1 MSRHRPA
8 RRDPSRPLS
17 IFMSALLCASLFI
30 PPAPLRAQDPQD
42 VAEAAR
48 KERARKAAAA
58 QQKKESHVYTND
70 DLKQSKILTDEDQ
83 VRVDAR
89 KNGPANPG
97 NAPAIPSFDAE
108 NSPAPDSLGEVA
120 RRYRREK
127 AAREAEE
134 AAKSLSPSLFQMD
147 LTRPAL
153 ATPVE
158 PSAPLAPPKLVPFK
172 YSKPVMRVTPSSKR
186 DPFSPP
192 MASPSLRNMR
202 PDLSSNLPVPS
213 KPSLPSANVAP
224 HAPAVR
230 VVTPE
235 VPPSLGVSPAAVSA
249 PVQPSARRTPQRPVV
264 APPLS
269 TNAPAMP
276 KTHTAPASA
285 PNLLHSVS
293 PDSAPS
299 FSSQAKPMAP
309 QALPHTDITAP
320 MLPNSH
326 VAPAPAPA
334 PRLEVHGAQNAV
346 PPSLASHAHPA
357 IPATNAIAGSA
368 LVKPAAHTSNVA
380 PALPKSHVSSAI
392 APKLNVPAASGVP
405 LTAEVAPPAPL
416 ASSEFEPSVVSASPI
431 AHTAPLA
438 PFLPKSRHVI
448 ALEPSLVAPSVRNKM
463 PAPLAPVSSPVQPAI
478 AAHTEIV
485 APALP
490 SSNIAPAPA
499 PNLLLPSAPDAVPSS
514 FAPSAAKV
522 APISTK
528 SNSKTETLLV
538 QFGDSLWKL
547 ARRRFGRGSRWSEF
561 LASNPAIVDPNLLQP
576 GTVLVVPN
584 TELLL
589 RVQPPNSITVRTGDS
604 LWKLAAAH
612 LGQGSAWTCIAAANP
627 QLQNANLLQPGQLL
641 TLPTSCSK

>member
-48 KERARKAAAA
+48 KERARKAVAA

-70 DLKQSKILTDEDQ
+70 DLKQSKILTDDDQ
-83 VRVDAR
+83 ARVDAR
-89 KNGPANPG
+89 KNEPANPV
-97 NAPAIPSFDAE
+97 NAPARPSFDAE

-147 LTRPAL
+147 LTRPEL

-172 YSKPVMRVTPSSKR
+172 NSESVVRVTPSSKR

-230 VVTPE
+230 GATPGMA
-235 VPPSLGVSPAAVSA
+235 PSLGVSPAAVPA
-249 PVQPSARRTPQRPVV
+249 AVQPAERRTPQRPLVIPKIS
-264 APPLS
+264 ANS
-269 TNAPAMP
+269 PAMP
-276 KTHTAPASA
+276 KSHTAPASA
-285 PNLLHSVS
+285 PSLLHSVS
-293 PDSAPS
+293 PGSAPS
-299 FSSQAKPMAP
+299 FSSEAKPVAP

-320 MLPNSH
+320 MLPKSH
-326 VAPAPAPA
+326 VVPALAPV
-334 PRLEVHGAQNAV
+334 PRLQVPGANNAV

-357 IPATNAIAGSA
+357 IPATNVIAGSA
-368 LVKPAAHTSNVA
+368 LVRPAAHTSNVA
-380 PALPKSHVSSAI
+380 PAPPKSHVSSAI
-392 APKLNVPAASGVP
+392 APKLNVPAASRVP
-405 LTAEVAPPAPL
+405 PTAEVAPAAPL
-416 ASSEFEPSVVSASPI
+416 AGSEFEPSVVSASPK

-438 PFLPKSRHVI
+438 PFLPKSHQVI
-448 ALEPSLVAPSVRNKM
+448 ASEPSPVAPSLRNKM
-463 PAPLAPVSSPVQPAI
+463 PASLAPVSSPVPPAI

-485 APALP
+485 VAVLP
-490 SSNIAPAPA
+490 SSNIAPASA

-514 FAPSAAKV
+514 FAPSV
-522 APISTK
+522 APVAPLSTK

-547 ARRRFGRGSRWSEF
+547 ARRRFGKGSRWSEF

-576 GTVLVVPN
+576 GAVLVVPN
-584 TELLL
+584 TELLP
-589 RVQPPNSITVRTGDS
+589 RVQPTNSITVRFGDS

-627 QLQNANLLQPGQLL
+627 QLQNANLLQPGRLL

>member
-1 MSRHRPA
+1 MSRHRPV

-58 QQKKESHVYTND
+58 QQKKESHVYTDD
-70 DLKQSKILTDEDQ
+70 DLKQSKILTEEDRA
-83 VRVDAR
+83 RVDAR
-89 KNGPANPG
+89 KNEPANPV
-97 NAPAIPSFDAE
+97 NAPAMPSFDAE

-134 AAKSLSPSLFQMD
+134 AARSLSPSLFPMD

-153 ATPVE
+153 AAPVE

-172 YSKPVMRVTPSSKR
+172 NSKPVVHVAPSSKR

-192 MASPSLRNMR
+192 MASPSLPNLR

-213 KPSLPSANVAP
+213 KPTLPLANVAP
-224 HAPAVR
+224 HAPAAR
-230 VVTPE
+230 LATPGAA
-235 VPPSLGVSPAAVSA
+235 PNLGVSPASAPA
-249 PVQPSARRTPQRPVV
+249 PVQNTERRVPQRPLV
-264 APPLS
+264 APQLS

-276 KTHTAPASA
+276 KSHSAFATA
-285 PNLLHSVS
+285 PNLLHPANSR
-293 PDSAPS
+293 SAPS
-299 FSSQAKPMAP
+299 FSSQAKPIAP
-309 QALPHTDITAP
+309 QAVPHTDITAP
-320 MLPNSH
+320 MLPKSH
-326 VAPAPAPA
+326 VVPEPE
-334 PRLEVHGAQNAV
+334 PRLQVPGAQNAV

-357 IPATNAIAGSA
+357 IPAMNPVVESA
-368 LVKPAAHTSNVA
+368 PAKPIAHTSNVA
-380 PALPKSHVSSAI
+380 PALPKPHVSSASS
-392 APKLNVPAASGVP
+392 PKLNLSNAHNVVPAI
-405 LTAEVAPPAPL
+405 EVAPPA
-416 ASSEFEPSVVSASPI
+416 
-431 AHTAPLA
+431 APLA
-438 PFLPKSRHVI
+438 NSEAQPPVAAATPMVHTAALRPFLPKSHRVVAAEPGLVGP
-448 ALEPSLVAPSVRNKM
+448 ALPKSM
-463 PAPLAPVSSPVQPAI
+463 PAPLAPNATPAPP
-478 AAHTEIV
+478 AFVAHTEIV
-485 APALP
+485 PPVLP
-490 SSNIAPAPA
+490 SSNISSAPA

-514 FAPSAAKV
+514 FAPSAVPV
-522 APISTK
+522 APLSTK

-547 ARRRFGRGSRWSEF
+547 ARRRFGKGSRWSEF
-561 LASNPAIVDPNLLQP
+561 LASNPAIVDPRLLQP

-584 TELLL
+584 TKLRP
-589 RVQPPNSITVRTGDS
+589 RVQPPNTVTVRTGDS

-612 LGQGSAWTCIAAANP
+612 LGQGPAWTCVAAANP

>member
-58 QQKKESHVYTND
+58 QQKESHVYTND

-83 VRVDAR
+83 ARVDAR
-89 KNGPANPG
+89 KNDPANPV
-97 NAPAIPSFDAE
+97 NAPAMPSFDAE

-172 YSKPVMRVTPSSKR
+172 NSKPVVRVAPPSKR
-186 DPFSPP
+186 DPFSPQ
-192 MASPSLRNMR
+192 MVSPSLRNAR

-213 KPSLPSANVAP
+213 KPSLPLTNVTP
-224 HAPAVR
+224 HAPAAR
-230 VVTPE
+230 VATPG
-235 VPPSLGVSPAAVSA
+235 VAPSLGVSPAAVPA
-249 PVQPSARRTPQRPVV
+249 RVQPSARPAPQRPLVV
-264 APPLS
+264 PKISAHS
-269 TNAPAMP
+269 PALP
-276 KTHTAPASA
+276 KSHSMLATT
-285 PNLLHSVS
+285 PNLLLPSN
-293 PDSAPS
+293 PESAPS
-299 FSSQAKPMAP
+299 LGTQTKPLAP
-309 QALPHTDITAP
+309 KAVPHTEITAP
-320 MLPNSH
+320 MLPKSRI
-326 VAPAPAPA
+326 APAPA
-334 PRLEVHGAQNAV
+334 PRLQVPGAQNTIA
-346 PPSLASHAHPA
+346 PSLAPHAKPA
-357 IPATNAIAGSA
+357 IPATNAIVGPA
-368 LVKPAAHTSNVA
+368 LTKPIAHTSNVA
-380 PALPKSHVSSAI
+380 PALPKSHVSSKI
-392 APKLNVPAASGVP
+392 APKLNVPAAPSVP
-405 LTAEVAPPAPL
+405 PAAEGALPAAPL
-416 ASSEFEPSVVSASPI
+416 ANSGFEPPVAVVPSI
-431 AHTAPLA
+431 AHTAALA
-438 PFLPKSRHVI
+438 PFLPKSHHVI
-448 ALEPSLVAPSVRNKM
+448 AAEPSVVPPSLRNKV
-463 PAPLAPVSSPVQPAI
+463 PAPLAPVSSPVPPAFV
-478 AAHTEIV
+478 AHTEIV
-485 APALP
+485 APALA
-490 SSNIAPAPA
+490 SSNISSAPAPS
-499 PNLLLPSAPDAVPSS
+499 LLPPSAPDAVPSS
-514 FAPSAAKV
+514 FAPRAAPV
-522 APISTK
+522 APLSIKST
-528 SNSKTETLLV
+528 SKTETLLV
-538 QFGDSLWKL
+538 QVGDSLWKL

-576 GTVLVVPN
+576 GAMLVVPN
-584 TELLL
+584 SELQP

-612 LGQGSAWTCIAAANP
+612 LGKGIAWTCIATANP
-627 QLQNANLLQPGQLL
+627 QLRNANLLQPGQLL

>member
-17 IFMSALLCASLFI
+17 IFMSGLLCASLFI

-70 DLKQSKILTDEDQ
+70 DLTQSKILTDEDRA
-83 VRVDAR
+83 RVDAR
-89 KNGPANPG
+89 KNDPANPV
-97 NAPAIPSFDAE
+97 NAPAMPSFDAE

-147 LTRPAL
+147 LTGPEL

-172 YSKPVMRVTPSSKR
+172 SSKPVVRVTPSSKR

-202 PDLSSNLPVPS
+202 PDLSSSLPAPS
-213 KPSLPSANVAP
+213 KPSLPSANIAP
-224 HAPAVR
+224 HAPAAR

-235 VPPSLGVSPAAVSA
+235 VPPSLGVSPAAVPA
-249 PVQPSARRTPQRPVV
+249 PVQPFVRRTPQRPVV
-264 APPLS
+264 VPQLS

-293 PDSAPS
+293 PDAAPS
-299 FSSQAKPMAP
+299 FSSQTKPVAP
-309 QALPHTDITAP
+309 QVVPHTDITAP
-320 MLPNSH
+320 MVPKSH
-326 VAPAPAPA
+326 SAPVPA
-334 PRLEVHGAQNAV
+334 PRVQLPGAKNAA

-357 IPATNAIAGSA
+357 IPAINPIVEPTPA
-368 LVKPAAHTSNVA
+368 KPIAHTSNVA
-380 PALPKSHVSSAI
+380 PALPKSHVSSAS
-392 APKLNVPAASGVP
+392 APKLNVPNSHNVVP
-405 LTAEVAPPAPL
+405 AIEVTPPTAPV
-416 ASSEFEPSVVSASPI
+416 ASSEVQPPVTAAPPLV
-431 AHTAPLA
+431 HTVTLA
-438 PFLPKSRHVI
+438 PFLPKSHRVLAAEP
-448 ALEPSLVAPSVRNKM
+448 ALIEPALRKSMPTPLAADAT
-463 PAPLAPVSSPVQPAI
+463 PAPPAFV
-478 AAHTEIV
+478 AHTEIV
-485 APALP
+485 GPVLP
-490 SSNIAPAPA
+490 SSNIAPAP
-499 PNLLLPSAPDAVPSS
+499 NLLPPSAPDAVPSS
-514 FAPSAAKV
+514 FAPSAAPV
-522 APISTK
+522 ATLSTK

-547 ARRRFGRGSRWSEF
+547 ARRRFGKGSRWSEF
-561 LASNPAIVDPNLLQP
+561 LASNPAILNPNLLQP
-576 GTVLVVPN
+576 GAVLVVPI
-584 TELLL
+584 TELHP

-612 LGQGSAWTCIAAANP
+612 LGQGTAWTCIAAANP